1 MGSKKTVLF
10 VAPYFPPHS
19 GGLER
24 YVSEIIKNID
34 KDTWNTVVLTTSEKG
49 LDEREEFEGC
59 VVHRMHYD
67 FQVSNTPFSFKWF
80 LKVRYLLREVQPD
93 VVNVHM
99 PVPGIGDVVALLLPR
114 AIPLV
119 VTYHGESMRKGTLVA
134 DMLVWLYENLPLR
147 YVLHRARHI
156 ICSSDSIRL
165 HFLSAYVHKSST
177 ILPGVDTEVF
187 VPNEKIK
194 HNRPT
199 VLFVAGLG
207 KGDDHKG
214 LKILLRSIKKVRV
227 AVPTVQLVVVGDGTR
242 RSYFE
247 KRVIESGLEDV
258 VRFMG
263 RLHGRALV
271 KEYQKAHLFV
281 LPTKNESFG
290 MVIAEAMATGLPVV
304 STQVGGVPLLVET
317 GVTGTLVEVDD
328 TSALTAEIIS
338 FLKNPEKCKAFGIAG
353 RKKVEEGFSWVQRA
367 KVYAVVFNEVQTRPQ
382 TIAHIVGYY
391 PPHLGGMEV
400 VATEVAKELA
410 RKGYDTRVFTS
421 TLGGGGAQKVERHR
435 NYIVRRLGSSEFAH
449 TPILWS
455 LPFHLLALPQHSIL
469 HVHLAQVGIPEIAL
483 LIAKIRRF
491 RVVIHFHLDV
501 EPSGK
506 LGTLFLL
513 YKKHILGIVLRRA
526 DRILTFSEEQKE
538 FVHTTYAVQKE
549 VIHTIPNGIG
559 SVYFKIMH
567 TKKSD
572 TVRLLSV
579 SRLTVQ
585 KRLDRIISML
595 PLLTFDAKLTIVG
608 DGEDR
613 EALEVLAAKTSP
625 KKIIFAGK
633 KSPKQVRNHYRN
645 ADIFLIP
652 SDKEGMP
659 MAVLEAMAAG
669 VPVVASNVL
678 GLRESVAGVGV
689 LVDIPSPQ
697 TFADALNKLAG
708 DPATLAVLREQGRL
722 FTRPLSWPMV
732 VSRIEE
738 VYTTLCR

>member
-1 MGSKKTVLF
+1 MDSKKTVLF

-19 GGLER
+19 GGVER
-24 YVSEIIKNID
+24 YVSEIVKNID
-34 KDTWNTVVLTTSEKG
+34 KDTWNPVVLTTSDG
-49 LDEREEFEGC
+49 GQDTREEFAGC
-59 VVHRMHYD
+59 MVHRLQYD
-67 FQVSNTPFSFKWF
+67 FQVSNTPFSFQWF
-80 LKVRYLLREVQPD
+80 LKVRYLLRDVAPD

-99 PVPGIGDVVALLLPR
+99 PVPGLGDVTALVLPR

-119 VTYHGESMRKGTLVA
+119 VTYHGESMKKGSLVA
-134 DMLVWLYENLPLR
+134 DVLVWLYEHVLLR

-165 HFLSAYVHKSST
+165 HFLKSYMHKSTT

-194 HNRPT
+194 NSKPT

-214 LKILLRSIKKVRV
+214 LKILLRAIKKVR
-227 AVPTVQLVVVGDGTR
+227 AVIPDVQLVVVGDGTR

-247 KRVIESGLEDV
+247 KKVIERGLEEV
-258 VRFMG
+258 VQFKG

-271 KEYQKAHLFV
+271 EEYQKAHLFV

-304 STQVGGVPLLVET
+304 STQVGGVPLLVDT

-338 FLKNPEKCKAFGIAG
+338 FLRDPEKSTAFGIAG

-367 KVYAVVFNEVQTRPQ
+367 KAYATVFTEAETRHQ

-400 VATEVAKELA
+400 VASEVAKELA
-410 RKGYDTRVFTS
+410 RKGYDVRVFTS
-421 TLGGGGAQKVERHR
+421 TLGGKIVETVERHK
-435 NYIVRRLGSSEFAH
+435 NYILRRLQSSEFAH

-455 LPFHLLALPQHSIL
+455 LPFHLLVLPQGTIL
-469 HVHLAQVGIPEIAL
+469 HVHLAQAGIPEIAL
-483 LIAKIRRF
+483 LVAKIRGF
-491 RVVIHFHLDV
+491 RTVIHFHLDV

-506 LGTLFLL
+506 LGPLFLQ
-513 YKKHILGIVLRRA
+513 YKKHVLGIVLRRA
-526 DRILTFSEEQKE
+526 DRVLTFSEEQKE
-538 FVHTTYAVQKE
+538 FIHTTYAVQRD

-572 TVRLLSV
+572 VVRLLSV
-579 SRLTVQ
+579 GRLTVQ
-585 KRLDRIISML
+585 KRIDRIIAMF

-608 DGEDR
+608 EGEDR
-613 EALEVLAAKTSP
+613 EALEILAAKTAP
-625 KKIIFAGK
+625 KKVIFTGK

-659 MAVLEAMAAG
+659 MVVLEAMAAG
-669 VPVVASNVL
+669 VPVVASNVF
-678 GLRESVAGVGV
+678 GLREVVGGVGELVDNPSPESFANTLNV
-689 LVDIPSPQ
+689 LVRDEEKRN
-697 TFADALNKLAG
+697 AM
-708 DPATLAVLREQGRL
+708 RERGRA
-722 FTRPLSWPMV
+722 FTRELSWPVV
-732 VSRIEE
+732 VSKIEV
-738 VYTTLCR
+738 VYTNI